1 MINKTPSEKLDS
13 TSESMFSNR
22 PKTPFK
28 FSLWF
33 HQLRLLLFNALV
45 VIIADQ
51 FTKRIVEQT
60 IPLYDSVPFIG
71 HWFQFTHTQ
80 NTGAAFSLFQ
90 NGGAIFIVIAAI
102 VTVFI
107 LYYAPRLPE
116 SDWQSRVALGLQL
129 GGALGNVIDRLRQ
142 GYVTDFLH
150 FQIPEI
156 GFDWPVFNIA
166 DSSIFVGVVTLFV
179 LSYLRERGMPSQNL
193 GH

>member
-1 MINKTPSEKLDS
+1 MIDKNPSEQIDS
-13 TSESMFSNR
+13 APESILPSQPNAPFSFSN
-22 PKTPFK
+22 
-28 FSLWF
+28 WF
-33 HQLRLLLFNALV
+33 RQLRLLLFNAGV
-45 VIIADQ
+45 VILADQ
-51 FTKRIVEQT
+51 ITKRIVEQT

-142 GYVTDFLH
+142 GHVTDFLH

-179 LSYLRERGMPSQNL
+179 LSYLRERGRPSQ
-193 GH
+193 HREH